1 MTQEEQMVNQGTAA
15 ETVLSSTAFNQ
26 VVNNLVEQ
34 SFQAYVTSDPDDDKG
49 RTAVYYQYRALREI
63 IDTLKQCVAVRDEIT
78 NRNESE
84 TRSKE
89 EEQTMSF
96 DNVNDSSKSNEAADL
111 NVDDAAEA
119 ILGNWE
125 DPEEVSEENQ
135 EATEETTAE
144 TEVDESVETEDDT
157 EEYESEE
164 DDEDPVNEEDETE
177 EDEDQDEDSEE
188 SVEEED
194 EQQEEELVLEDDTL
208 VEISVDG
215 EVKQASVKDLKRLYG
230 QEASLTR
237 KSQEVASQ
245 RKEAEESLQKAD
257 ASLQAML
264 HRAQERFKPYQDV
277 DMLVASKQ
285 MSAEDFTALR
295 AESKQAED
303 DYKFLTEEADNFYG
317 YVQER
322 QKTAKAEEAKE
333 CLQVLQ
339 REVPDWNNGL
349 YNDIRQYAI
358 SQGLP
363 EESVNQYADP
373 NVIMLLNKARMFD
386 QTKKVATVKKAKA
399 AKKVLRSKKAPPT
412 KAAVKKREQQK
423 KIEAMQANGNDL
435 DVIADA
441 LMSNWQ

>member
-1 MTQEEQMVNQGTAA
+1 
-15 ETVLSSTAFNQ
+15 
-26 VVNNLVEQ
+26 
-34 SFQAYVTSDPDDDKG
+34 
-49 RTAVYYQYRALREI
+49 
-63 IDTLKQCVAVRDEIT
+63 
-78 NRNESE
+78 
-84 TRSKE
+84 
-89 EEQTMSF
+89 MSF

-125 DPEEVSEENQ
+125 DAEEPSEENQ

-194 EQQEEELVLEDDTL
+194 EQQQEEELVLEDDTL

-245 RKEAEESLQKAD
+245 RKEAEERLQKAD

-303 DYKFLTEEADNFYG
+303 DYKFLTEEADKFYG
-317 YVQER
+317 YVQEK
-322 QKTAKAEEAKE
+322 QQTAKAAEAKE

-339 REVPDWNNGL
+339 REVPDWNNAL

>member
-34 SFQAYVTSDPDDDKG
+34 SFQAYVTSNPDDDKG

-157 EEYESEE
+157 EVCILY
-164 DDEDPVNEEDETE
+164 
-177 EDEDQDEDSEE
+177 
-188 SVEEED
+188 
-194 EQQEEELVLEDDTL
+194 
-208 VEISVDG
+208 I
-215 EVKQASVKDLKRLYG
+215 LYG
-230 QEASLTR
+230 
-237 KSQEVASQ
+237 V
-245 RKEAEESLQKAD
+245 
-257 ASLQAML
+257 
-264 HRAQERFKPYQDV
+264 
-277 DMLVASKQ
+277 
-285 MSAEDFTALR
+285 
-295 AESKQAED
+295 
-303 DYKFLTEEADNFYG
+303 NFIIF
-317 YVQER
+317 Q
-322 QKTAKAEEAKE
+322 
-333 CLQVLQ
+333 
-339 REVPDWNNGL
+339 
-349 YNDIRQYAI
+349 
-358 SQGLP
+358 
-363 EESVNQYADP
+363 
-373 NVIMLLNKARMFD
+373 
-386 QTKKVATVKKAKA
+386 
-399 AKKVLRSKKAPPT
+399 
-412 KAAVKKREQQK
+412 
-423 KIEAMQANGNDL
+423 
-435 DVIADA
+435 
-441 LMSNWQ
+441 

>member
-1 MTQEEQMVNQGTAA
+1 
-15 ETVLSSTAFNQ
+15 
-26 VVNNLVEQ
+26 
-34 SFQAYVTSDPDDDKG
+34 
-49 RTAVYYQYRALREI
+49 
-63 IDTLKQCVAVRDEIT
+63 
-78 NRNESE
+78 
-84 TRSKE
+84 
-89 EEQTMSF
+89 MSF
-96 DNVNDSSKSNEAADL
+96 DNVNNTSNSNEAADL

-125 DPEEVSEENQ
+125 DAEELSEENQ

-144 TEVDESVETEDDT
+144 TEVDESVETEDET

-164 DDEDPVNEEDETE
+164 DDEDPVSEQDETE
-177 EDEDQDEDSEE
+177 EQDEDQDEDYEE
-188 SVEEED
+188 SVEED
-194 EQQEEELVLEDDTL
+194 EQQEEETLVLEDDHL

-245 RKEAEESLQKAD
+245 RKEAEERIQKAD

-264 HRAQERFKPYQDV
+264 HRAQERFKPYQEV
-277 DMLVASKQ
+277 DMLVASKN

-295 AESKQAED
+295 TEAKQAED
-303 DYKFLTEEADNFYG
+303 DYKFLTEEADKFYG
-317 YVQER
+317 YIQEK
-322 QKTAKAEEAKE
+322 QNAAKAEEAKE
-333 CLQVLQ
+333 CIKVLQ
-339 REVPDWNNGL
+339 REVPDWSNAL

-363 EESVNQYADP
+363 EAAVNQYADP
-373 NVIMLLNKARMFD
+373 NVIMLLNKARMYD

-399 AKKVLRSKKAPPT
+399 AKKVLRSKKAPPS
-412 KAAVKKREQQK
+412 KADIKKREQQK
-423 KIEAMQANGNDL
+423 KIDAIKANSNDL